1 MHHNKYTDA
10 MVGQRSLT
18 AHVANIFARHGDFS
32 GRTSREEYWSFVLFY
47 NVVMLI
53 VSASFLALPIQ
64 VVAAVFAMISVP
76 LAAVAVRRL
85 HDVGRSGK
93 WLLLVPL
100 STLSGYLTLA
110 QHSASSPSAIGWAIL
125 CLVSG
130 IACYLPIRWLN
141 SPGQM
146 HPNKY
151 GSAPTL
157 EEECRQPLY
166 PMQ

>member
-1 MHHNKYTDA
+1 MHHNKHTDV
-10 MVGQRSLT
+10 MNTRRSLT
-18 AHVANIFARHGDFS
+18 AHVIDIFARHGDFS

-53 VSASFLALPIQ
+53 VSASILALPIQ
-64 VVAAVFAMISVP
+64 LVAAVFAMISVP

-100 STLSGYLTLA
+100 SVLAGYFTLS
-110 QHSASSPSAIGWAIL
+110 QQDASHPSTIVWAIV

-151 GSAPTL
+151 GYAPSL
-157 EEECRQPLY
+157 DGDVRPPLY